1 MNNDGGLVPTN
12 IADIIDKL
20 NQSLRKFAIKE
31 TEWLIQKAKDDTKIS
46 ELEGKLKAHENINI
60 DLLKRIRMLEY
71 ALSIERT
78 KNAKLLA
85 NSSKDIDVEDL
96 KFNNKLILSEI
107 EDKRELLKEEDLKA
121 LKQKSIRP
129 SLLSYKILNIKKY
142 LILVC

>member
-1 MNNDGGLVPTN
+1 MNNEGGLVPTN

-31 TEWLIQKAKDDTKIS
+31 TEYIIQKSKDDTRIA

-71 ALSIERT
+71 ALSVERT
-78 KNAKLLA
+78 KNAKLI
-85 NSSKDIDVEDL
+85 SSAGKEADIEEL
-96 KFNNKLILSEI
+96 KFNNKLILSDI
-107 EDKRELLKEEDLKA
+107 DDKRELLKEEDLKA

-129 SLLSYKILNIKKY
+129 SLLS
-142 LILVC
+142 